1 MTVCCSRSLTL
12 DHIGVDYL
20 SENQKIINFQN
31 TPIPKVL
38 DEWITLIIICVMQS
52 SYVHTI
58 DHTIYTAWQVH
69 LWNNLTFS
77 LKTSL
82 WPTRSG
88 LWLVFHLFSHD
99 FSSHSRFSSHMG
111 LLAILPP
118 CQAFSYLKDFVLT
131 VSSVWNMLSYTFSWL
146 VPSLHWDLCSNDTS
160 SKRSS
165 QQKTTHHFLA
175 PHSAFF

>member
-1 MTVCCSRSLTL
+1 
-12 DHIGVDYL
+12 
-20 SENQKIINFQN
+20 
-31 TPIPKVL
+31 
-38 DEWITLIIICVMQS
+38 MQS

-69 LWNNLTFS
+69 LWNSLTFS

-175 PHSAFF
+175 PHSAFFNNIYQHLWYIINWYISVSSLFSTRSSMRVGIFWLV